1 MKNIISTCIETATKR
16 VQEVLKNAD
25 YMQVNLHRA
34 TQHGLA
40 QTLQSELNHAIQTV
54 QELNQK
60 QQQAQFDYEC
70 LDAKL
75 KSLKAKHDRI
85 KEIDA
90 KFDIN
95 KTI

>member
-1 MKNIISTCIETATKR
+1 MKIETATKAI
-16 VQEVLKNAD
+16 QEVLKHGD
-25 YMQVNLHRA
+25 YGTVNIKKVTKHSEARRL
-34 TQHGLA
+34 
-40 QTLQSELNHAIQTV
+40 QTELDIAIKRVAELNEA
-54 QELNQK
+54 

-75 KSLKAKHDRI
+75 ISLKAKHNRI

-90 KFDIN
+90 KYDIN

>member
-1 MKNIISTCIETATKR
+1 MKIETATKAI
-16 VQEVLKNAD
+16 QEVLKHGD
-25 YMQVNLHRA
+25 YGTVNIKKVTKHSEA
-34 TQHGLA
+34 TRL
-40 QTLQSELNHAIQTV
+40 QTELDIAIKRVAELNEA
-54 QELNQK
+54 

-75 KSLKAKHDRI
+75 ISLKAKHNRI

-90 KFDIN
+90 KYDIN

>member
-1 MKNIISTCIETATKR
+1 METATKR
-16 VQEVLKNAD
+16 IQEVLKEKD

-34 TQHGLA
+34 IQKGLA
-40 QTLQSELNHAIQTV
+40 QTLQSELNIAIKTV
-54 QELNQK
+54 NELNEK
-60 QQQAQFDYEC
+60 RQQAQFDYEC

>member
-1 MKNIISTCIETATKR
+1 MKIETATKR
-16 VQEVLKNAD
+16 VQEVLKNNE

-34 TQHGLA
+34 SQHGLA
-40 QTLQSELNHAIQTV
+40 ERLQIELNHAIQTV
-54 QELNQK
+54 QELNDK

-75 KSLKAKHDRI
+75 KSLKAKHNRI
-85 KEIDA
+85 TEIDA
-90 KFDIN
+90 NHDIN

>member
-16 VQEVLKNAD
+16 VQEVLRNGE

-40 QTLQSELNHAIQTV
+40 KSLQTELNIALNAV
-54 QELNQK
+54 QELNHK

>member
-1 MKNIISTCIETATKR
+1 MKIETATKETR
-16 VQEVLKNAD
+16 EVLMNGNYGA
-25 YMQVNLHRA
+25 VNIRRVTKHSEANRL
-34 TQHGLA
+34 
-40 QTLQSELNHAIQTV
+40 QTELDIAIKRVAELNVA
-54 QELNQK
+54 

-75 KSLKAKHDRI
+75 ISLKAKHNRI

-90 KFDIN
+90 KHDIN